1 MIDILHKCFEIGLG
15 KWSGIFL
22 CILIIILISAAYRSY
37 IRRELILSDSNQK
50 KAFGH
55 GIGIWRVFALLLVVS
70 SFCILLTNSLPV
82 GNDLVDGCSPVVYYF
97 LSWITL
103 FVIGDIVRKILR
115 SSLLDNKTRDKL
127 NNGLQALILLIV
139 TILVLIGV
147 AYLLVEFKEYG
158 SVLALLFGWI
168 FQDYIKGIISYCHLR
183 QAGLLHFGDWI
194 IVKKY
199 EVSGMI
205 IDCTLLTV
213 TVRNW
218 DNTISSIP
226 MYSLQA
232 ESFQNNQEMLDGK
245 TTGRR
250 MQRNFVIDTSTI
262 HIVSNEERQKIENCL
277 REMGED
283 IISLKNAKPNSL
295 NISLFRL
302 YLRHWLMNNDNVCR
316 FPRLIVTLKEP
327 QPEGIPLEVYVFILK
342 TNLAQFELVQSEIEE
357 HVIKVMQLFGLRLY
371 QRLSAYY
378 VAGECKQDIING
390 KDFDYE

>member
-1 MIDILHKCFEIGLG
+1 MIDIFHKYSESGLD
-15 KWSGIFL
+15 KWSGIFW
-22 CILIIILISAAYRSY
+22 CILVVALTVTAYRIY
-37 IRRELILSDSNQK
+37 IRRALILSANNQK
-50 KAFGH
+50 RAFGH
-55 GIGIWRVFALLLVVS
+55 GIGIWRLLALLLVVS
-70 SFCILLTNSLPV
+70 SFCILFTRSLPV
-82 GNDLVDGCSPVVYYF
+82 GTKFVDGCSPIVYYS
-97 LSWITL
+97 LSWGAL

-115 SSLLDNKTRDKL
+115 SSLLDNKTKDKL
-127 NNGLQALILLIV
+127 NSGLQALILLIV

-147 AYLLVEFKEYG
+147 AYLLVKIKDYG
-158 SVLALLFGWI
+158 PVLALLFGWI
-168 FQDYIKGIISYCHLR
+168 FQDYLKGIISYCHLR

-205 IDCTLLTV
+205 IDCTLLTI

-250 MQRNFVIDTSTI
+250 MLRDFVIDTSTI
-262 HIVSNEERQKIENCL
+262 HILADDEKQKIEDNF

-283 IISLKNAKPNSL
+283 TITLENAKPYSL

-302 YLRHWLMNNDNVCR
+302 YLRHWLMSNDDVCR
-316 FPRLIVTLKEP
+316 FPRLIVSLKEP
-327 QPEGIPLEVYVFILK
+327 QPEGVPLEIYVFITK
-342 TNLAQFELVQSEIEE
+342 TSLAQFELVQSEIEE
-357 HVIKVMQLFGLRLY
+357 HVIKTMQLFGLRLY
-371 QRLSAYY
+371 QRLSAYD
-378 VAGECKQDIING
+378 VVGGEHKRDLING
-390 KDFDYE
+390 KDYE